1 MSKNAKK
8 PTLNDILDLAI
19 ELARRHSDASPE
31 LAAALREYDADLQC
45 AWKKTAPMLPAKEE
59 AAVRP
64 RRRRGRPNRVA
75 SGAPLAEQAN
85 RNASWLVAFMM
96 REWRVKHG
104 RQRVPAMLWRRWC
117 ERPSRRRRKRSACL
131 RARSTLNLFTGTR
144 ARPVDSS
151 FVARI
156 RHLLCPKPISPD
168 VYG

>member
-19 ELARRHSDASPE
+19 ELARRHADASPE

-104 RQRVPAMLWRRWC
+104 RERVRRDVMEKMVRAAVAEAAQAFGVSASQIDVESVYWNA
-117 ERPSRRRRKRSACL
+117 RKTGRFVVRR
-131 RARSTLNLFTGTR
+131 
-144 ARPVDSS
+144 
-151 FVARI
+151 
-156 RHLLCPKPISPD
+156 
-168 VYG
+168 

>member
-1 MSKNAKK
+1 MSKDAKK

-19 ELARRHSDASPE
+19 ELARRHADASPE

-64 RRRRGRPNRVA
+64 RRRRGRPNRIA

-85 RNASWLVAFMM
+85 RNASWLVAFMR

-104 RQRVPAMLWRRWC
+104 RERVRRDVMEKMVRAAVVEAAQAFGVSASQIDVEYVYWNA
-117 ERPSRRRRKRSACL
+117 RKTGRFVVRR
-131 RARSTLNLFTGTR
+131 
-144 ARPVDSS
+144 
-151 FVARI
+151 
-156 RHLLCPKPISPD
+156 
-168 VYG
+168 